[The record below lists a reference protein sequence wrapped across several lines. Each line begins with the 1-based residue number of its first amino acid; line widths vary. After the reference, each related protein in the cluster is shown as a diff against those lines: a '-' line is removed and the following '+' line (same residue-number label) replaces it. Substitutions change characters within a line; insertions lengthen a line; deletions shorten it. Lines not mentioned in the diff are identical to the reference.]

1 MTLSDMTPMCQ
12 VVADDRARMSFGRM
26 GVLADDRFAVA
37 LGEDGTIVLTPLVS
51 IPKRELLVWEH
62 QQLRESLARG
72 LAQSAAGET
81 VDLGDFTQFAD
92 GVDDS
97 A

>member
-1 MTLSDMTPMCQ
+1 MTLGDMTPP
-12 VVADDRARMSFGRM
+12 VS
-26 GVLADDRFAVA
+26 
-37 LGEDGTIVLTPLVS
+37 TPE
-51 IPKRELLVWEH
+51 RELLVWEH

-92 GVDDS
+92 
-97 A
+97 